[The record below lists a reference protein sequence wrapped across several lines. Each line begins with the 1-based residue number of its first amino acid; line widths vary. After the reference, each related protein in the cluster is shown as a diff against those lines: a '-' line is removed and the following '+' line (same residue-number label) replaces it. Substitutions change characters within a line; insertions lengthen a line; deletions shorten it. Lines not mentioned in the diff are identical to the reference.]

1 MNCKNKNAKKGT
13 PKAMGVGNTKK
24 IGNSPQI
31 SEVTIKFQKTIPTV
45 ITQQPLRIWTS
56 YFAPF
61 INGSCLPCSEIW

>member
-31 SEVTIKFQKTIPTV
+31 SGVDGRVK
-45 ITQQPLRIWTS
+45 
-56 YFAPF
+56 
-61 INGSCLPCSEIW
+61 

>member
-31 SEVTIKFQKTIPTV
+31 SEVKQ
-45 ITQQPLRIWTS
+45 
-56 YFAPF
+56 
-61 INGSCLPCSEIW
+61 SEVKQMVE